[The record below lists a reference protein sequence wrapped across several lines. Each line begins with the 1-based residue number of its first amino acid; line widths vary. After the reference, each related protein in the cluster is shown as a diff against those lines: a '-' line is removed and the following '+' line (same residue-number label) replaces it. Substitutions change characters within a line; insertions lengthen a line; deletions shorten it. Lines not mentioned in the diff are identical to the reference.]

1 MPNNVVALSQKTME
15 AELASARST
24 LIAMSKGK
32 YLLNCYKVQSQHPWT
47 CDRSFEGANL
57 NIREIWNWLCPMSKA
72 GTGGGGVCLT

>member
-24 LIAMSKGK
+24 LTPKGK
-32 YLLNCYKVQSQHPWT
+32 CLSNCKVQSQHPWT
-47 CDRSFEGANL
+47 CDRSFEGENL